1 MALDKA
7 TLKTTIVALMTDML
21 ARENNSVDEF
31 ATRLSD
37 AVDAYVKQADIVYTG
52 GLIDAESRPITGTFE
67 GQLE

>member
-21 ARENNSVDEF
+21 ERENNSVDEF
-31 ATRLSD
+31 ATRLSN
-37 AVDAYVKQADIVYTG
+37 AVDAYVKEANIVYTG
-52 GLIDAESRPITGTFE
+52 GLIDAEAIPITGTFE